1 MKRTKDPAQLESV
14 LLRQQLQQARL
25 DVEQARSAFD
35 LALDQDLVE
44 ACIFELNAAR
54 LRYSNLLKR
63 LRLLEQPVTVTESI
77 S

>member
-1 MKRTKDPAQLESV
+1 MKIYKRTEDSEKL
-14 LLRQQLQQARL
+14 LLREQVHQARL

-35 LALDQDLVE
+35 LALDQELVE
-44 ACIFELNAAR
+44 ACIFELNAAK

-63 LRLLEQPVTVTESI
+63 LRLLEQTGAAESI

>member
-1 MKRTKDPAQLESV
+1 MKRTKDPKLLESV

-63 LRLLEQPVTVTESI
+63 LRLLEQPVTAAEGI